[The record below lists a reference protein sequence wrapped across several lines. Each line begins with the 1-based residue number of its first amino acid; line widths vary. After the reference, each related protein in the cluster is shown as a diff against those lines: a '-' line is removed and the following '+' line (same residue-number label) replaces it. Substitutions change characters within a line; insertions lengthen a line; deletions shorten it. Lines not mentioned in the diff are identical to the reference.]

1 MSDEELKNKI
11 NKIAVEIENLE
22 VVTKQK
28 ETYILNRINEEFGPK
43 VNELELKIQTQQKI
57 MDDLSNKIDG
67 LIAEKKSLMVI
78 LKSLKKEY
86 NTLKKSK
93 EKALNTKLTAISKEK
108 KTKTKKIDRN
118 VKTLEKELK
127 TVKNN

>member
-67 LIAEKKSLMVI
+67 LIAEKKDLMII

-86 NTLKKSK
+86 KTLKKSK

-118 VKTLEKELK
+118 IKTLEKELK